1 MMEQCLFYV
10 SKTKQN
16 VRRANHIL
24 SPSLSPSLSLSASA
38 AVCRG
43 GGGVCGNW
51 SHQSTRV
58 AIGLD

>member
-24 SPSLSPSLSLSASA
+24 SPSINVPSFSSLSLYLPLLLWAGRECA
-38 AVCRG
+38 ATGHINQRE
-43 GGGVCGNW
+43 
-51 SHQSTRV
+51 
-58 AIGLD
+58 